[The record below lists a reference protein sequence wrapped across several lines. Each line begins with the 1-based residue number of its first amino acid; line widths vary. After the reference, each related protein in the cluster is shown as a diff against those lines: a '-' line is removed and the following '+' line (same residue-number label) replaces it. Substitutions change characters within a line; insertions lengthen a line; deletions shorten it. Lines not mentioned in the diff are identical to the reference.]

1 VSGNEAAAP
10 PQPGAEM
17 QAYLDLGLPPHP
29 SDEFLGLIL
38 QFNTALSDK
47 KADPAALAEFSL
59 VENLGQWVNDNVV
72 PAVVTDEGVKAIDHQ
87 WRALDDAAH
96 ERPGAFDSWLWDTH
110 RLVNRVRPDGYAHVG
125 GYFKVKDAVNRAD
138 IPRYIQYHL
147 GIGDFAIAWRRLPHD
162 TDTLNTADAADATN
176 AALTSSTRIPVRLP
190 ARPAHPVPRRSPFA
204 QSEVTMLNDP
214 ETRLFMQAAWDM
226 GSGNTSR
233 LVRPEGAIPY
243 YEGEDGKLYMAAAPV
258 TEPVELDAAEQEAYT
273 QKILSLND
281 DMVVAYVTAMAIW
294 FAERGGERDS
304 KGEPVIVKTRVHVN
318 DVLSFMGAKRTNGD
332 YQPKQKRKVA
342 REIWALSEVI
352 IHAPQTIY
360 QSGKRPKQVMVHSRL
375 LEVAQENEINAWGEQ
390 TPYNFLIAPGE
401 YAIPRMRE
409 DGAMTALLLKPV
421 VEVGAHRGDGK
432 VLALRLG
439 FLLTQHW
446 RIRAAHHTYE
456 QPWEVRSLLQGARI
470 PLEVDS
476 RLRDRFVKL
485 FNETMDDL
493 CERRVIKGWH
503 YLDWDVENR
512 PHRNWWGDW
521 LKGRVAIFPPDLV
534 VEHYQDIERHRRKAI
549 ASAKAAGKRSAK
561 G

>member
-1 VSGNEAAAP
+1 VNGNETDAP
-10 PQPGAEM
+10 PHAGAEL
-17 QAYLDLGLPPHP
+17 QTYLDLGLPPRP

-38 QFNTALSDK
+38 RFNPSLSDT
-47 KADPAALAEFSL
+47 KADPLALAELSL
-59 VENLGQWVNDNVV
+59 AENLGEWVNEHVV
-72 PAVVTDEGVKAIDHQ
+72 PAVVTDEGINAIDVR
-87 WRALDDAAH
+87 WRSIDEAAH

-110 RLVNRVRPDGYAHVG
+110 RLVNRVRPDGYAHLS
-125 GYFKVKDAVNRAD
+125 GYFKVKDSVDRAD

-147 GIGDFAIAWRRLPHD
+147 GIGAFAVAWRRQPHD
-162 TDTLNTADAADATN
+162 ADTTNGTHGTGATTATDTTP
-176 AALTSSTRIPVRLP
+176 TSSPRLP
-190 ARPAHPVPRRSPFA
+190 ARPVMQRRSPFA

-226 GSGNTSR
+226 GSGDTSR

-258 TEPVELDAAEQEAYT
+258 TEPVALDAAEQEAYT

-318 DVLSFMGAKRTNGD
+318 DVLSFTGAKRTNGD

-342 REIWALSEVI
+342 RELWALSEVI

-375 LEVAQENEINAWGEQ
+375 LEVAQENEINAGGEQ
-390 TPYNFLIAPGE
+390 TPYFLIAPGE

-446 RIRAAHHTYE
+446 RIRAAHHGS
-456 QPWEVRSLLQGARI
+456 VRTQ
-470 PLEVDS
+470 
-476 RLRDRFVKL
+476 
-485 FNETMDDL
+485 N
-493 CERRVIKGWH
+493 KGPQ
-503 YLDWDVENR
+503 NS
-512 PHRNWWGDW
+512 
-521 LKGRVAIFPPDLV
+521 
-534 VEHYQDIERHRRKAI
+534 IERTKV
-549 ASAKAAGKRSAK
+549 
-561 G
+561 